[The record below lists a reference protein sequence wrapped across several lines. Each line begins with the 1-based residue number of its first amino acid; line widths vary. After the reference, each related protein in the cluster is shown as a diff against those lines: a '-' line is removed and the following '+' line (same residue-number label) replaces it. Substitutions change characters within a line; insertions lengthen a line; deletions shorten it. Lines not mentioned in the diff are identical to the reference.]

1 MKSFSKCSKEDTMIP
16 IDIYQP
22 TLTVSQS
29 LDKKYFDFYYAFE
42 ELMNYLKAITI
53 AFLLELRCIDCCKIW
68 QYTFFSGDLTDINEC
83 ELPTTSCEHG
93 CINNKGSYNCTC
105 RPGFFLNA
113 DKMSCT
119 GIAYGV
125 IFSVFTKYKETFFEL
140 CNMTNANKNKSGI
153 EWFSQEDTL
162 IKKKLEVKLEMKER
176 NYVFH
181 YIQLIFIH

>member
-1 MKSFSKCSKEDTMIP
+1 MIF
-16 IDIYQP
+16 II
-22 TLTVSQS
+22 
-29 LDKKYFDFYYAFE
+29 YAFE

-83 ELPTTSCEHG
+83 ELPTTSCEDG

-162 IKKKLEVKLEMKER
+162 IKKTWSKIRNEGKKLRFPLYPVDL
-176 NYVFH
+176 YTLD
-181 YIQLIFIH
+181 YLIFMF